1 MFIYQNYSKLIL
13 VLPSV
18 EAPDREQETK
28 LSCAGEAGSD
38 RPVEAP
44 DWRKVK
50 KPSEV
55 KQVRLPGQ
63 GGGRVQGEEGQVSRL
78 PPEPPDQE
86 FPGVQEGIL
95 ASIPMKDGG
104 QVRQQGAQGRGRVGQ
119 RVAHVQGEVTL
130 VAKEGT
136 LVNVLVGVLIGVLVG
151 MLVGIPAKDGER
163 GGHLPNG
170 EPVVDLAG
178 FTYKPRPTQVGS
190 IQA

>member
-13 VLPSV
+13 VLPSI

-78 PPEPPDQE
+78 PPEPPDIPVYSDVHRQE

-95 ASIPMKDGG
+95 VSIFMKGGG
-104 QVRQQGAQGRGRVGQ
+104 QVRQQGA
-119 RVAHVQGEVTL
+119 HV
-130 VAKEGT
+130 
-136 LVNVLVGVLIGVLVG
+136 
-151 MLVGIPAKDGER
+151 
-163 GGHLPNG
+163 
-170 EPVVDLAG
+170 
-178 FTYKPRPTQVGS
+178 
-190 IQA
+190 